1 MTKSTLMRPACLLLL
16 SVLLV
21 ATSCDN
27 TVSFTDE
34 ALKKQL
40 PNKLFVDSLPTD
52 DTSPSLYSSSYM
64 SKIKVLLNNDY
75 SIPIRTDSAV
85 EDPGLFE
92 ILLLRNS
99 GMNLT
104 FNETELTYENDL
116 FEEYI
121 ASLEQASGVFQFV
134 ASEYNSSGSIY
145 SDLLDTILIYQFA
158 EQYELHISDKK
169 NLIEFVESEI
179 PKVTEH
185 DNILRIHSVFFA
197 AYYLELQA
205 RVEFLSDYI
214 EQYLIN
220 NENSA
225 LDSFDGLIDLL
236 NISELV
242 SLYQL
247 NIPLSATLAE
257 LVMSQIEVSYTDIA
271 TLHMC
276 ICILNNFNLLNDSN
290 ISVLNTYIEIIDENY
305 KRDDGNYSEIYNM
318 SYSILATCSAMY
330 IFDHF
335 EKTLPDQETIEE
347 YVVKWYES
355 DSYETFWFEDLYYYY
370 VLAQQMS
377 ISVSPKLKNHL
388 EKTVCAPDVDFSKL
402 SLGEVFALVQLLNNL
417 QLGFPE
423 GIKERVLGELN
434 NFGNAQHTPASLSM
448 IVILCGSDF
457 LDISFDKDPIIEVF
471 YQFDFSSASVVDLL
485 YYPITMEQLGL
496 PYDSKRIEKALQH
509 LETSTGYRIS
519 KSNTNITMY
528 STAAGLQLK
537 EYLEKSI
544 VPIIY

>member
-1 MTKSTLMRPACLLLL
+1 MRPACLLLL